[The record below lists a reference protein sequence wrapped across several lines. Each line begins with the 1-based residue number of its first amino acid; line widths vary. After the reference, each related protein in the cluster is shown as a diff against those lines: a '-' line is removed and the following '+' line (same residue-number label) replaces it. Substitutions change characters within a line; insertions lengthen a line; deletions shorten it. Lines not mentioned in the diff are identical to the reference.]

1 MNTKNLFLKALGL
14 LAAGALILAVS
25 ACDNPTDPEPGGGP
39 TYNDTPVTSLKGTR
53 WTDGLLPEST
63 IEFTDD
69 THVELTG
76 RYFEQIQAFSGQ
88 KTCEIAADLTGSK
101 VEPAVLVIINAT
113 KRTGFE
119 IDLFQASKTDTVEK
133 HQRLVVWTGGR
144 LLQPREFYLQ

>member
-1 MNTKNLFLKALGL
+1 MKTNKLFVKALGI
-14 LAAGALILAVS
+14 LAVGALILAFT
-25 ACDNPTDPEPGGGP
+25 ACDDTSSNSGGESS
-39 TYNDTPVTSLKGTR
+39 YNDTPVTTLVGTR

-63 IEFTDD
+63 IEFT
-69 THVELTG
+69 TATAVELTG
-76 RYFEQIQAFSGQ
+76 RYFEQIPAFVGA
-88 KTCEIAADLTGSK
+88 KTCEIAASLSGDK
-101 VEPAVLVIINAT
+101 VEPAVLVIINAD